1 MSKKLALCL
10 SFCVLASSTGLLEAL
25 PALAADHNSES
36 DVAHLLGRAAFGP
49 KPGEI
54 EAVQR
59 QGVEAYLQKQLHPDT
74 ITLPPNVAQLS
85 QYDALAKD
93 PVSLYLNY
101 AKPVL
106 KAMAGG
112 KKNQT
117 EESKK
122 EFQKLIRETYRKVYE
137 EAADARFTRA
147 IDSPQELKEVMTDFW
162 FNHFNISMEKGID
175 HIWVGSYEERAIRP
189 HVLGKFRDLLG
200 ATSHHAAM
208 LFYLDNWQNTA
219 PGAVLVKNDGPFDQ
233 PVRRNRKNQQT
244 LQNALNPEAAPAPK
258 KAATRFS
265 GINENYA
272 RELMELHT
280 LGVDGGYTQKDVQE
294 LARVLTGLGLP
305 PGAGGGGG
313 AKVAMAQRAAAGNLP
328 GGNFTNPGNPNNP
341 GNFAGRRR
349 MRQLGGRAGAQIRN
363 YGATPD
369 AIPGDHEMGYYFDA
383 RRHDNGDK
391 VLLGQT
397 IKGSGEGEVDQVLDL
412 LARHPSTAK
421 HVSYKLAQYFVA
433 DVPPQSLVDKL
444 SKRFTETDGDI
455 AEVMNTLLHSDEFW
469 DTKYRGAKFKS
480 PYRYVV
486 SSLRATQ
493 ADITEV
499 KPILD
504 FLKQTGQPL
513 YQCLTPDGYK
523 NTREAWLNPD
533 NLLNRLNFA
542 TALGIGKMKGIT
554 TRINDPAAVADA
566 CSTDLSDKTL
576 QSIKSSPPRLKPA
589 LVLGAPEFMN
599 Y

>member
-10 SFCVLASSTGLLEAL
+10 SFCVLASNGGLTATL
-25 PALAADHNSES
+25 PAYAADHSSES

-54 EAVQR
+54 EAVQK
-59 QGVEAYLQKQLHPDT
+59 QGVEAYLQKQLHPDS
-74 ITLPPNVAQLS
+74 ITLPANVAQLS

-117 EESKK
+117 EASKK

-137 EAADARFTRA
+137 EAAEARFTRA
-147 IDSPQELKEVMTDFW
+147 VESPQELKEVMTDFW
-162 FNHFNISMEKGID
+162 FNHFNISMEKGVD

-200 ATSHHAAM
+200 STSHHAAM

-219 PGAVLVKNDGPFDQ
+219 PGAVLVKNAGPFDQ
-233 PVRRNRKNQQT
+233 PVRKNRKNQLN
-244 LQNALNPEAAPAPK
+244 LQNALNPETTQPQPK
-258 KAATRFS
+258 KAASRFS

-313 AKVAMAQRAAAGNLP
+313 VKAAAAMRAAGNLAQGQ
-328 GGNFTNPGNPNNP
+328 GGPQDFQN
-341 GNFAGRRR
+341 RR
-349 MRQLGGRAGAQIRN
+349 MRRLQGGGRVRE
-363 YGATPD
+363 YGGSTPD
-369 AIPGDHEMGYYFDA
+369 TIPGNHEMGYYFDA

-391 VLLGQT
+391 VLLGKT
-397 IKGSGEGEVDQVLDL
+397 IKGSGEAEIDQVLDL
-412 LARHPSTAK
+412 LAKHPSTAR
-421 HVSYKLAQYFVA
+421 HISYKLAQYFVA
-433 DVPPQSLVDKL
+433 DVPPQTLVDKL
-444 SKRFTETDGDI
+444 SKRFSETDGDI
-455 AEVMNTLLHSDEFW
+455 AEVMSTLLHSDEFW
-469 DTKYRGAKFKS
+469 DAKYRGAKFKS

-493 ADITEV
+493 ADITQV
-499 KPILD
+499 KPILA

-542 TALGIGKMKGIT
+542 TALGIGKLPGIT
-554 TRINDPAAVADA
+554 TRISDPAAVADA

-576 QSIKSSPPRLKPA
+576 QSIKNSPPRLKPA